1 MAKDKSKKNAAVS
14 QKDARA
20 LKLVA
25 DTKSIDPGLASLF
38 AKPVGPAKPLPKE
51 VYQEL
56 KRKEEEE
63 AKDESDDAEE
73 VDDEDLSSIDEELPD
88 DDDDDEN
95 EDSDDD
101 VSDKKQKPS
110 EEDSEEVEIP
120 VHESLTNGQDKP
132 ERKRKRKAEDDDL
145 EGQYMRKLAKE
156 EAKETAKRESERS
169 KKRLK
174 KEDGQA
180 AEKSDDSDED
190 DGSSEEGDEDSE
202 MEDAS
207 DASEADADSD
217 AEVPAHES
225 KSSTKPTGEN
235 AELDK
240 AARTVFVGNVS
251 TAAIKDK
258 SAQKIFTKH
267 MSSFLSE
274 LPKEKPAHKLE
285 SHRFR
290 STPFTA
296 SLPKKAAYV
305 TKDIMDATAHST
317 NAYVVYSTLL
327 AAREAI
333 RRLNGTVV
341 LERHIRVDSVA
352 HPAKADHKR
361 CVFVGNLG
369 FVDDESGIQQAEAER
384 FKKAPPKKKEPSDV
398 EEGLWREFGKC
409 GTVESVRVVRDPKT
423 RVGKGFAYVQFTDEN
438 GVEAALLF
446 NDKKFPPML
455 PRKLRVTRAKP
466 FKRNQQRQQATG
478 ASTRPAVG
486 GGSSRIYNPKLSA
499 EEKSLQGRAA
509 KLLGKAG
516 AAKLKKPDFGTGA
529 NAVEMKDGK
538 AGGKPAAA
546 TTGPGGFKAPEAFVF
561 EGYRASSKGGKS
573 GLKLGGAK
581 KGASGKKG
589 GKPASRSSKRG
600 TAWKKSGGKK

>member
-1 MAKDKSKKNAAVS
+1 MAKDKSKKHATASHKNAS
-14 QKDARA
+14 G

-51 VYQEL
+51 AYQEL
-56 KRKEEEE
+56 KKREEEEEE
-63 AKDESDDAEE
+63 ADDESDEGEE
-73 VDDEDLSSIDEELPD
+73 VNDEDLSSIDEEIPS
-88 DDDDDEN
+88 DDEDGSN
-95 EDSDDD
+95 D
-101 VSDKKQKPS
+101 
-110 EEDSEEVEIP
+110 EEDGGSGETKQELPEEDPKEVEIP
-120 VHESLTNGQDKP
+120 VHESLTNGQDKT
-132 ERKRKRKAEDDDL
+132 ERKRKRKAEEDDL

-180 AEKSDDSDED
+180 ADKSDDSED
-190 DGSSEEGDEDSE
+190 SDGSSGEEDEDSE

-207 DASEADADSD
+207 DVSGADADAD
-217 AEVPAHES
+217 AEIPEHET
-225 KSSTKPTGEN
+225 KSSTKSKGED

-240 AARTVFVGNVS
+240 AARTVFVSNVS

-258 SAQKIFTKH
+258 SAQKTFTKH

-317 NAYVVYSTLL
+317 NAYVVYSTQL
-327 AAREAI
+327 AAREAA

-352 HPAKADHKR
+352 HPAKADHRR

-369 FVDDESGIQQAEAER
+369 FVDDESIIQQAEAER
-384 FKKAPPKKKEPSDV
+384 FGKAPGKKKEPGDV

-438 GVEAALLF
+438 AVEAALLF

-466 FKRNQQRQQATG
+466 FKRTKQQQNAST
-478 ASTRPAVG
+478 STRPAVG

-499 EEKSLQGRAA
+499 EQKSLQGRAA

-516 AAKLKKPDFGTGA
+516 AAKIKKPDFAGTGA
-529 NAVEMKDGK
+529 NAVERKGDNGAK
-538 AGGKPAAA
+538 E
-546 TTGPGGFKAPEAFVF
+546 TSGPGGFKAPEAFVF
-561 EGYRASSKGGKS
+561 EGYRASSKQGKS
-573 GLKLGGAK
+573 GLKLGGGGGK
-581 KGASGKKG
+581 KGGSGKKG
-589 GKPASRSSKRG
+589 VKPASRSSKRAA
-600 TAWKKSGGKK
+600 AWKKGGGKK

>member
-1 MAKDKSKKNAAVS
+1 MAKDKSKKGAAGA
-14 QKDARA
+14 QKDAG

-25 DTKSIDPGLASLF
+25 DAKSFDAGLASLF
-38 AKPVGPAKPLPKE
+38 AKPVAPAKPLPKE
-51 VYQEL
+51 AYHQEP
-56 KRKEEEE
+56 KQPAEADEEESDE
-63 AKDESDDAEE
+63 ADE
-73 VDDEDLSSIDEELPD
+73 VDDEDLSSIDEEIESD

-95 EDSDDD
+95 EDVDGA
-101 VSDKKQKPS
+101 VRKPVEEES
-110 EEDSEEVEIP
+110 EEFEIP
-120 VHESLTNGQDKP
+120 VHESLATGKDKG
-132 ERKRKRKAEDDDL
+132 ERKRKRKAEEDDL
-145 EGQYMRKLAKE
+145 EDKYMRKLAKE
-156 EAKETAKRESERS
+156 EAKEEAERKSKRS

-180 AEKSDDSDED
+180 ADQSEEESDQ
-190 DGSSEEGDEDSE
+190 SSEEDEDAE

-207 DASEADADSD
+207 EPSD
-217 AEVPAHES
+217 DTPQ
-225 KSSTKPTGEN
+225 KSLKQED

-240 AARTVFVGNVS
+240 AARTVFVANVS
-251 TAAIKDK
+251 TAAIKEK
-258 SAQKIFTKH
+258 SAEKIFTKH

-274 LPKEKPAHKLE
+274 LPSNKPPHKLE

-290 STPFTA
+290 STPFAA

-317 NAYVVYSTLL
+317 NAYVVYSTQL
-327 AAREAI
+327 AAREAA

-369 FVDDESGIQQAEAER
+369 FVDDESIINEAEAKR
-384 FKKAPPKKKEPSDV
+384 FGKTPQKKKQPSDV

-446 NDKKFPPML
+446 NEKKFPPML

-466 FKRNQQRQQATG
+466 FKRSKQQQQSSS
-478 ASTRPAVG
+478 STRPAT
-486 GGSSRIYNPKLSA
+486 GSSRGVYNPKISA
-499 EEKSLQGRAA
+499 EQKSLQGRAA

-516 AAKLKKPDFGTGA
+516 AAKLNKNPNLTELGESKRKSGGGDS
-529 NAVEMKDGK
+529 KD
-538 AGGKPAAA
+538 AAA
-546 TTGPGGFKAPEAFVF
+546 LPGGAGAFKTPEAFVF
-561 EGYRASSKGGKS
+561 EGYRASAKQGKT

-581 KGASGKKG
+581 KGGKSKG
-589 GKPASRSSKRG
+589 GKPASRGSKRAA
-600 TAWKKSGGKK
+600 AWKKGGGKK